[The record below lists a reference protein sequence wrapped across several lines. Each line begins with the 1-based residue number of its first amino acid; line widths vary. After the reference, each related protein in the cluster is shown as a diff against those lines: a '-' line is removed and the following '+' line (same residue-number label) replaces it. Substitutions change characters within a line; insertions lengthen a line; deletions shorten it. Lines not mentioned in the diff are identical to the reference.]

1 MLNYTFYKKSFYTSL
16 FVIYKKCQA
25 LKIIQEIQELIS
37 KELNLKVKKLINKF
51 NNSLIELEIK
61 TKEIEKVN
69 ENDRLKTEKNRK
81 HGKKSIR
88 RI

>member
-16 FVIYKKCQA
+16 FVIYNKCQA

-37 KELNLKVKKLINKF
+37 KELNLKVRKLINKF